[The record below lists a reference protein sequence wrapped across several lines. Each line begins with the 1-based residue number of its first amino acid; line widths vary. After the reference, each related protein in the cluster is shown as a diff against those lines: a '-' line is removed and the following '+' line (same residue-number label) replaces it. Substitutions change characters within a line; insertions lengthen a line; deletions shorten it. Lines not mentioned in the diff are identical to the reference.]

1 MVVWLPW
8 HNYFW
13 INTAPL
19 IHPFNASRSSC
30 LWRKAALIY
39 RYENAMVRSETR
51 LSSLNQMHI
60 LPMTILMRRQTIQV
74 ANIHPLSRPL
84 GQALKSPFNAQAHCC
99 GEIHNKN
106 NTWQAL
112 FGSQFEKSWQPITVE
127 KSWQQKPMAV
137 GHRAC
142 SVGKEKGG
150 LACSLCNPRTQIMEW
165 CCPHL
170 GAEGEFPTS
179 VSLP

>member
-112 FGSQFEKSWQPITVE
+112 FGSQFEDPAHHSREVMTAEAYGSRSQ
-127 KSWQQKPMAV
+127 SML
-137 GHRAC
+137 
-142 SVGKEKGG
+142 SGKREGWPVLLLMQSKDPNHGMVLSTFGG
-150 LACSLCNPRTQIMEW
+150 GGGISDLS
-165 CCPHL
+165 
-170 GAEGEFPTS
+170 
-179 VSLP
+179 